1 MTDATMQ
8 WNMELVKVVDL
19 ERARFIIPEELV
31 WGLRVVFLSLYLM
44 EIIRLEGVCCVDP
57 TSYFSN
63 QESVGPF
70 LDPPWAQSV
79 NLGALLSLLGCCLQA
94 IFMASQGVWI
104 WSAEVLQVSPPC
116 LRKAG
121 IPESL
126 HRGLWGNKGSGLA
139 FAVSKTNQELGS
151 KILVSPVLQGQ
162 ASALLHLISSLLPGN
177 LKGNCP

>member
-1 MTDATMQ
+1 
-8 WNMELVKVVDL
+8 
-19 ERARFIIPEELV
+19 
-31 WGLRVVFLSLYLM
+31 M

-63 QESVGPF
+63 QEPVGPF

-79 NLGALLSLLGCCLQA
+79 NLGALLSPSGCRLQA
-94 IFMASQGVWI
+94 TFLASQGVWI
-104 WSAEVLQVSPPC
+104 WATEVLQVSPPVPEET
-116 LRKAG
+116 G

-139 FAVSKTNQELGS
+139 FAVSKTNQEVGS

-162 ASALLHLISSLLPGN
+162 ALAFLHLISSLFPGN